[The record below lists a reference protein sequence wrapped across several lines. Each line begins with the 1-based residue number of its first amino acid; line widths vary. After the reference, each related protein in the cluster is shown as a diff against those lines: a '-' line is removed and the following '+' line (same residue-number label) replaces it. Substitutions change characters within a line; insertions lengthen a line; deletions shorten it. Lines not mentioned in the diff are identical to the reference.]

1 MIKNL
6 NKIKIKK
13 LIDFLNMKRKFKIK
27 MENKNKFDLTN
38 NHNQLNKEVEQ
49 LLFQA
54 AMEIFM
60 QKELIEEEAK

>member
-38 NHNQLNKEVEQ
+38 NHNQLNKEVE
-49 LLFQA
+49 
-54 AMEIFM
+54 
-60 QKELIEEEAK
+60 